1 MAGKRYTFKDLFR
14 FLMEKYNEN
23 PGKLNIPKYT
33 DINGVKTVSF
43 GVKYEFEN
51 EYDNYKY
58 TFVATNEYKRFTFYK
73 NVQIS
78 KHYTKRGDYSFD
90 SFKDM
95 YEVIVGQ
102 YDNLIREICY
112 YGSDEE
118 EFKIADEDTPL
129 EGLISLLKMEGKFD
143 ELYDTIHST
152 TNRGHIGQISI
163 RKRRD
168 NRENEIRYVMKNI
181 MRDFEKRNNKSFVK
195 EFGFDTVEKSE
206 ELLELLFDR
215 KDVRIRGQE
224 IELYVLKFHNF

>member
-1 MAGKRYTFKDLFR
+1 MARKRYTFKDLFK

-23 PGKLNIPKYT
+23 PGKLSIPKYT

-43 GVKYEFEN
+43 GIKYESEN

-58 TFVATNEYKRFTFYK
+58 TFVATNEYKRFAFYK

-78 KHYTKRGDYSFD
+78 KYYVKRGDYLFD

-95 YEVIVGQ
+95 YGAIVAQ

-112 YGSDEE
+112 HSSDEE
-118 EFKIADEDTPL
+118 EFKIVDKDTPL

-143 ELYDTIHST
+143 ELYDTIHSAT
-152 TNRGHIGQISI
+152 SRGHIGQISI

-168 NRENEIRYVMKNI
+168 NRESEIRYIMKDI
-181 MRDFEKRNNKSFVK
+181 MRDFERKNNKSFVK

-206 ELLELLFDR
+206 ELLELMFDR